1 MNLYLIIDGVT
12 KQVVAICDS
21 KANAEQMVINF
32 IKAEQYR
39 LLRIEEMS
47 LNTDN
52 ILPLGAVKVR
62 GRLLG
67 GNVVGLAVEALN
79 LSTTVTDSLL
89 FTVND
94 KQETWFEGVVNLNQ
108 DEIDDEYLGTFKDR
122 VSILGGEPLAKE
134 NRNDVINLIAKI
146 KSNYP
151 DKNIWLYTGYTIEE
165 LLRDNVDLH
174 NVDYL
179 VDGEYVDSLRDLT
192 LEFRGSSNQ
201 HIWKNVN
208 GTWELFR

>member
-1 MNLYLIIDGVT
+1 MNLFVIVDMVT
-12 KQVVAICDS
+12 KKIVAICDN
-21 KANAEQMVINF
+21 KTNAEQMVINF
-32 IKAEQYR
+32 IKAGQYR
-39 LLRIEEMS
+39 LLRIEEML

-94 KQETWFEGVVNLNQ
+94 KQETWFEGVVNLTK

-122 VSILGGEPLAKE
+122 VSTWVVNEYKVRLE
-134 NRNDVINLIAKI
+134 N
-146 KSNYP
+146 
-151 DKNIWLYTGYTIEE
+151 
-165 LLRDNVDLH
+165 DN
-174 NVDYL
+174 
-179 VDGEYVDSLRDLT
+179 
-192 LEFRGSSNQ
+192 
-201 HIWKNVN
+201 
-208 GTWELFR
+208 

>member
-67 GNVVGLAVEALN
+67 SNVVGLAVEALN

-94 KQETWFEGVVNLNQ
+94 KQETWFEGVVNLTQ

-122 VSILGGEPLAKE
+122 VSAWVIDEYKVRLE
-134 NRNDVINLIAKI
+134 N
-146 KSNYP
+146 
-151 DKNIWLYTGYTIEE
+151 
-165 LLRDNVDLH
+165 DN
-174 NVDYL
+174 
-179 VDGEYVDSLRDLT
+179 T
-192 LEFRGSSNQ
+192 
-201 HIWKNVN
+201 
-208 GTWELFR
+208 

>member
-1 MNLYLIIDGVT
+1 MNLFVIVDMVT
-12 KQVVAICDS
+12 KKIVAICDN
-21 KANAEQMVINF
+21 KTNAEQMVINF
-32 IKAEQYR
+32 IKAGQYR

-94 KQETWFEGVVNLNQ
+94 KQETWFEGVVNLTQ

-122 VSILGGEPLAKE
+122 VSAWVIDEYKIRLE
-134 NRNDVINLIAKI
+134 N
-146 KSNYP
+146 
-151 DKNIWLYTGYTIEE
+151 
-165 LLRDNVDLH
+165 DN
-174 NVDYL
+174 
-179 VDGEYVDSLRDLT
+179 
-192 LEFRGSSNQ
+192 
-201 HIWKNVN
+201 
-208 GTWELFR
+208 

>member
-1 MNLYLIIDGVT
+1 MSLFVIVDMVT
-12 KQVVAICDS
+12 KKIVAICDN
-21 KANAEQMVINF
+21 KTNAEQMVINF

-94 KQETWFEGVVNLNQ
+94 KQETWFEGVVNLTQ

-122 VSILGGEPLAKE
+122 VSAWVIDEYKVRLE
-134 NRNDVINLIAKI
+134 N
-146 KSNYP
+146 
-151 DKNIWLYTGYTIEE
+151 
-165 LLRDNVDLH
+165 DN
-174 NVDYL
+174 
-179 VDGEYVDSLRDLT
+179 T
-192 LEFRGSSNQ
+192 
-201 HIWKNVN
+201 
-208 GTWELFR
+208 

>member
-1 MNLYLIIDGVT
+1 MNLFVIVDMVT
-12 KQVVAICDS
+12 KKIVAICDN
-21 KANAEQMVINF
+21 KTNAEQMVINF
-32 IKAEQYR
+32 IKVGQYR
-39 LLRIEEMS
+39 LLHIEEMS

-94 KQETWFEGVVNLNQ
+94 KQETWFEGVVNLTQ

-122 VSILGGEPLAKE
+122 VSAWVIDEYKVRLE
-134 NRNDVINLIAKI
+134 N
-146 KSNYP
+146 
-151 DKNIWLYTGYTIEE
+151 
-165 LLRDNVDLH
+165 DN
-174 NVDYL
+174 
-179 VDGEYVDSLRDLT
+179 
-192 LEFRGSSNQ
+192 
-201 HIWKNVN
+201 
-208 GTWELFR
+208 

>member
-1 MNLYLIIDGVT
+1 MNLFVIVDVVT
-12 KQVVAICDS
+12 KKIVAICDN
-21 KANAEQMVINF
+21 KTNAEQMVINF
-32 IKAEQYR
+32 IKAGQYR

-94 KQETWFEGVVNLNQ
+94 RQETWFEGVVNLTQ
-108 DEIDDEYLGTFKDR
+108 DEIDDEFLGTFKDR
-122 VSILGGEPLAKE
+122 VSAWVIDEYKVRLE
-134 NRNDVINLIAKI
+134 N
-146 KSNYP
+146 
-151 DKNIWLYTGYTIEE
+151 
-165 LLRDNVDLH
+165 DN
-174 NVDYL
+174 
-179 VDGEYVDSLRDLT
+179 
-192 LEFRGSSNQ
+192 
-201 HIWKNVN
+201 
-208 GTWELFR
+208 

>member
-1 MNLYLIIDGVT
+1 MNLFVIVDMVT
-12 KQVVAICDS
+12 KKIVVICDN
-21 KANAEQMVINF
+21 KTNAEQMVINF

-67 GNVVGLAVEALN
+67 GNVIGLAVEALN

-94 KQETWFEGVVNLNQ
+94 KQETWFEGVVNLTQ

-122 VSILGGEPLAKE
+122 VSTWVIDEYKVRLE
-134 NRNDVINLIAKI
+134 NDN
-146 KSNYP
+146 
-151 DKNIWLYTGYTIEE
+151 NI
-165 LLRDNVDLH
+165 
-174 NVDYL
+174 
-179 VDGEYVDSLRDLT
+179 
-192 LEFRGSSNQ
+192 
-201 HIWKNVN
+201 
-208 GTWELFR
+208 

>member
-1 MNLYLIIDGVT
+1 MNLFVIVDVVT
-12 KQVVAICDS
+12 KKIVAICDN
-21 KANAEQMVINF
+21 KTNAEQMVINF
-32 IKAEQYR
+32 IKAGQYR

-94 KQETWFEGVVNLNQ
+94 KQETWFEGVVNLIQ
-108 DEIDDEYLGTFKDR
+108 DEIDDEFLGTFKDR
-122 VSILGGEPLAKE
+122 VSAWVIDEYKIRLE
-134 NRNDVINLIAKI
+134 N
-146 KSNYP
+146 
-151 DKNIWLYTGYTIEE
+151 
-165 LLRDNVDLH
+165 DN
-174 NVDYL
+174 
-179 VDGEYVDSLRDLT
+179 
-192 LEFRGSSNQ
+192 
-201 HIWKNVN
+201 
-208 GTWELFR
+208 

>member
-1 MNLYLIIDGVT
+1 MNLFVIVDLVT
-12 KQVVAICDS
+12 KKIVAICDN
-21 KANAEQMVINF
+21 KTNAEQMVINF
-32 IKAEQYR
+32 IKTGQYR
-39 LLRIEEMS
+39 LLHIEEMS

-94 KQETWFEGVVNLNQ
+94 KQETWFEGVVNLTQ

-122 VSILGGEPLAKE
+122 VSAWVIDEYKVRLE
-134 NRNDVINLIAKI
+134 N
-146 KSNYP
+146 
-151 DKNIWLYTGYTIEE
+151 
-165 LLRDNVDLH
+165 DN
-174 NVDYL
+174 
-179 VDGEYVDSLRDLT
+179 
-192 LEFRGSSNQ
+192 
-201 HIWKNVN
+201 
-208 GTWELFR
+208 

>member
-1 MNLYLIIDGVT
+1 MNLFVIVDMVT
-12 KQVVAICDS
+12 KKVVAICDN
-21 KANAEQMVINF
+21 KTNAEQMVINF
-32 IKAEQYR
+32 IKAGQYR

-94 KQETWFEGVVNLNQ
+94 KQETWFEGVVNLTQ
-108 DEIDDEYLGTFKDR
+108 DEIDDEHLGSLKDR
-122 VSILGGEPLAKE
+122 VSAWVIDEYKIRLE
-134 NRNDVINLIAKI
+134 N
-146 KSNYP
+146 
-151 DKNIWLYTGYTIEE
+151 
-165 LLRDNVDLH
+165 DN
-174 NVDYL
+174 
-179 VDGEYVDSLRDLT
+179 
-192 LEFRGSSNQ
+192 
-201 HIWKNVN
+201 
-208 GTWELFR
+208 

>member
-1 MNLYLIIDGVT
+1 MNLFVIVDVVT
-12 KQVVAICDS
+12 KKIVAICDN
-21 KANAEQMVINF
+21 KTNAEQMVINF
-32 IKAEQYR
+32 IKAGQYR

-94 KQETWFEGVVNLNQ
+94 KQETWFEGVVNLTQ

-122 VSILGGEPLAKE
+122 VSAW
-134 NRNDVINLIAKI
+134 VI
-146 KSNYP
+146 
-151 DKNIWLYTGYTIEE
+151 D
-165 LLRDNVDLH
+165 
-174 NVDYL
+174 
-179 VDGEYVDSLRDLT
+179 
-192 LEFRGSSNQ
+192 
-201 HIWKNVN
+201 
-208 GTWELFR
+208 

>member
-1 MNLYLIIDGVT
+1 MNLFVIVDVVT
-12 KQVVAICDS
+12 KKIVAICDN
-21 KANAEQMVINF
+21 KTNAEQMVINF
-32 IKAEQYR
+32 IKAGQYR

-67 GNVVGLAVEALN
+67 GNVVGLTVVALN

-94 KQETWFEGVVNLNQ
+94 KQETWFEGVVNLTK

-122 VSILGGEPLAKE
+122 VSAWVIDEYKVRLE
-134 NRNDVINLIAKI
+134 N
-146 KSNYP
+146 
-151 DKNIWLYTGYTIEE
+151 
-165 LLRDNVDLH
+165 DN
-174 NVDYL
+174 
-179 VDGEYVDSLRDLT
+179 
-192 LEFRGSSNQ
+192 
-201 HIWKNVN
+201 
-208 GTWELFR
+208 

>member
-1 MNLYLIIDGVT
+1 MNLFVIVDMVT
-12 KQVVAICDS
+12 KKIVAICDN
-21 KANAEQMVINF
+21 KTNAEQMVINF
-32 IKAEQYR
+32 IKAGQYR

-94 KQETWFEGVVNLNQ
+94 KQETWFEGVVNLTQ
-108 DEIDDEYLGTFKDR
+108 DEVDDEYLGTFKDR
-122 VSILGGEPLAKE
+122 VSAWVIDEYKVRLE
-134 NRNDVINLIAKI
+134 N
-146 KSNYP
+146 
-151 DKNIWLYTGYTIEE
+151 
-165 LLRDNVDLH
+165 DN
-174 NVDYL
+174 
-179 VDGEYVDSLRDLT
+179 T
-192 LEFRGSSNQ
+192 
-201 HIWKNVN
+201 
-208 GTWELFR
+208 

>member
-1 MNLYLIIDGVT
+1 MNLFVIVDVVT
-12 KQVVAICDS
+12 KKIVAICDN
-21 KANAEQMVINF
+21 KTNAEQMVINF
-32 IKAEQYR
+32 IKAGQYR

-79 LSTTVTDSLL
+79 LSTTVADSLL

-94 KQETWFEGVVNLNQ
+94 KQETWFEGVVNLTQ

-122 VSILGGEPLAKE
+122 VSAWVIDEYKIRLE
-134 NRNDVINLIAKI
+134 N
-146 KSNYP
+146 
-151 DKNIWLYTGYTIEE
+151 
-165 LLRDNVDLH
+165 DNV
-174 NVDYL
+174 
-179 VDGEYVDSLRDLT
+179 
-192 LEFRGSSNQ
+192 
-201 HIWKNVN
+201 
-208 GTWELFR
+208 

>member
-1 MNLYLIIDGVT
+1 MSLYLLVDGVT
-12 KQVVAICDS
+12 KQTIAVCDS

-32 IKAEQYR
+32 IKAGQYR
-39 LLRIEEMS
+39 LLHIEEMS

-79 LSTTVTDSLL
+79 LSTTVADSLL

-94 KQETWFEGVVNLNQ
+94 KQETWFEGVVNLIR

-122 VSILGGEPLAKE
+122 VSAW
-134 NRNDVINLIAKI
+134 VINEYKI
-146 KSNYP
+146 RLEN
-151 DKNIWLYTGYTIEE
+151 
-165 LLRDNVDLH
+165 DN
-174 NVDYL
+174 
-179 VDGEYVDSLRDLT
+179 
-192 LEFRGSSNQ
+192 
-201 HIWKNVN
+201 
-208 GTWELFR
+208 

>member
-1 MNLYLIIDGVT
+1 MSLYLLVDSVT
-12 KQVVAICDS
+12 KQTIAVCDS

-32 IKAEQYR
+32 IKAGQYR
-39 LLRIEEMS
+39 LLHIEEMS

-79 LSTTVTDSLL
+79 LSTTVADSLL

-94 KQETWFEGVVNLNQ
+94 KQETWFEGVVNLIR

-122 VSILGGEPLAKE
+122 VSAW
-134 NRNDVINLIAKI
+134 VINEYKI
-146 KSNYP
+146 RLEN
-151 DKNIWLYTGYTIEE
+151 
-165 LLRDNVDLH
+165 DN
-174 NVDYL
+174 
-179 VDGEYVDSLRDLT
+179 
-192 LEFRGSSNQ
+192 
-201 HIWKNVN
+201 
-208 GTWELFR
+208 

>member
-1 MNLYLIIDGVT
+1 MNLFVIVDMVT
-12 KQVVAICDS
+12 KKIVAICDN
-21 KANAEQMVINF
+21 KTNAEQMVINF
-32 IKAEQYR
+32 IKAGQYR

-94 KQETWFEGVVNLNQ
+94 KQETWFEGVVNLTQ
-108 DEIDDEYLGTFKDR
+108 DEIDDEFLGTFKDR
-122 VSILGGEPLAKE
+122 VSAWVIDEYKVRLE
-134 NRNDVINLIAKI
+134 N
-146 KSNYP
+146 
-151 DKNIWLYTGYTIEE
+151 
-165 LLRDNVDLH
+165 DNV
-174 NVDYL
+174 
-179 VDGEYVDSLRDLT
+179 
-192 LEFRGSSNQ
+192 
-201 HIWKNVN
+201 
-208 GTWELFR
+208 

>member
-1 MNLYLIIDGVT
+1 MNLFVIVDMVT
-12 KQVVAICDS
+12 KKIVAICDN
-21 KANAEQMVINF
+21 KTNAEQMVINF
-32 IKAEQYR
+32 IKAGQYR

-94 KQETWFEGVVNLNQ
+94 KQETWFEGVVNLTK

-122 VSILGGEPLAKE
+122 VSAWVVNEYKVRLE
-134 NRNDVINLIAKI
+134 N
-146 KSNYP
+146 
-151 DKNIWLYTGYTIEE
+151 
-165 LLRDNVDLH
+165 DN
-174 NVDYL
+174 
-179 VDGEYVDSLRDLT
+179 T
-192 LEFRGSSNQ
+192 
-201 HIWKNVN
+201 
-208 GTWELFR
+208 